1 MMPLRAKAIMRV
13 ARKKSRH
20 SSRRILEAAPTRQ
33 VNYLRIYIIDGAY
46 QRACVFR
53 PMPITDSGACRSP
66 IPADADHR
74 FQRMPITR
82 SG

>member
-1 MMPLRAKAIMRV
+1 LY
-13 ARKKSRH
+13 H
-20 SSRRILEAAPTRQ
+20 QTAPGIVTQ
-33 VNYLRIYIIDGAY
+33 VKQMAL
-46 QRACVFR
+46 CVFR